1 MPADHH
7 VLAVHRADIPA
18 RRLLEPRI
26 RPFADHRQRKLQR
39 GHLNHAD
46 IRLPVDL
53 PGGHLH
59 LGILDKGRLRRHR
72 QQRGERVPQ
81 LLPLLPQL
89 RKGDRLPRAV
99 RRPGGQPSCRV
110 ANPGQQRAL
119 RVHRPARKGVL
130 RRVRLRGRFPEENLV
145 FFTRRIC
152 HRRHGRSRRERL
164 RCAAVLRIIRLSRRV
179 RHGLPL
185 LRRIHIRICFRGRD
199 GCIRLSAAQ
208 LRPVHRPALAVHD
221 GGDGRAVLH
230 GPGHRLALP
239 IQRPVEQIPFRIRQR
254 QRPRLVLLLR
264 HDRHHPAERRGCRLI
279 RPPLLTGIAQRQK
292 KGGCNQ
298 QQPRRHQKTALAL
311 FPALIRPHRVSFAAI
326 RSETAPCRRRPAAAR
341 ATRAGPSA
349 AACRWASRAPPACI
363 CGSRW

>member
-1 MPADHH
+1 MTVVVVPADHH

-99 RRPGGQPSCRV
+99 RRPGGQPSCCV

-119 RVHRPARKGVL
+119 RVHRPARKRVL
-130 RRVRLRGRFPEENLV
+130 RCVRLRGRFPGEGLAL
-145 FFTRRIC
+145 RRHRIR
-152 HRRHGRSRRERL
+152 HRRKRLRRAVVLRGVRLPCRRSRSLSVL
-164 RCAAVLRIIRLSRRV
+164 RC
-179 RHGLPL
+179 
-185 LRRIHIRICFRGRD
+185 IHVRICFRGRN
-199 GCIRLSAAQ
+199 GCIRLFAAQ

-221 GGDGRAVLH
+221 SGDGLAVLN
-230 GPGHRLALP
+230 GPGHRLALR
-239 IQRPVEQIPFRIRQR
+239 IQRPIERIPTRIRQH
-254 QRPRLVLLLR
+254 QRLRLVLLLR
-264 HDRHHPAERRGCRLI
+264 HDRHHPAERRGGGLVR
-279 RPPLLTGIAQRQK
+279 PLLLAGIVQRQK

-298 QQPRRHQKTALAL
+298 QQPRRHQKTALA
-311 FPALIRPHRVSFAAI
+311 FFSALIRPHRVSFAAI
-326 RSETAPCRRRPAAAR
+326 RSETAPCLRPPAAAQ

-349 AACRWASRAPPACI
+349 AACRWASREPPACI
-363 CGSRW
+363 FCSGW